1 MRAGQVVEQGP
12 TGQVI
17 AAPRHDYTR
26 ELLAAVP
33 RLRESTMADDIL
45 LDVRD
50 LRVSFGPVRAVD
62 GVSLAISR
70 GPFGIALVG
79 ESGSG
84 KTTVGRAILRLVPA
98 SGGTIAFDGQDV
110 LGLRGPRLRAYRRA
124 AQIVFQDADNSLDP
138 RMRVGA
144 TIGEVLI
151 AHGLAGR
158 GAVGDRV
165 AAQVAALL
173 SEAALDPA
181 LASRYPHQL
190 SGGQRQRVAIAR
202 ALAVSP
208 RLLVLDE
215 PTSALD
221 VTAQARILA
230 LVRRL
235 RDERQLAYLLITH
248 NLAIIPGLCEQ
259 MVVLYLG
266 RVAESG
272 PTGELLARPAH
283 PYTLALRSAVPEV
296 DAAARRSRIIL
307 PGDTPQAGSP
317 PPGCPFH
324 PRCPLAIDVC
334 RTTVPPLQAVAPGR
348 QAACHRAADVL
359 SGLRPPGRTRPARRG
374 PRPPLSP
381 QPYVHG
387 TVWSA
392 TGSAASW
399 RPCSHPVAGTL
410 GHRPGTVAGH
420 GVAGTT
426 RRRAARRPGA
436 RGR

>member
-1 MRAGQVVEQGP
+1 
-12 TGQVI
+12 
-17 AAPRHDYTR
+17 
-26 ELLAAVP
+26 
-33 RLRESTMADDIL
+33 
-45 LDVRD
+45 
-50 LRVSFGPVRAVD
+50 
-62 GVSLAISR
+62 
-70 GPFGIALVG
+70 
-79 ESGSG
+79 
-84 KTTVGRAILRLVPA
+84 
-98 SGGTIAFDGQDV
+98 
-110 LGLRGPRLRAYRRA
+110 
-124 AQIVFQDADNSLDP
+124 
-138 RMRVGA
+138 
-144 TIGEVLI
+144 VLI

-158 GAVGDRV
+158 GAVGDR
-165 AAQVAALL
+165 VAALL

-235 RDERQLAYLLITH
+235 RDQRQLAYLLITH

-259 MVVLYLG
+259 TVVLYLG

-307 PGDTPQAGSP
+307 PGDTPHTASP

-324 PRCPLAIDVC
+324 PRCPLVIDIC
-334 RTTVPPLQAVAPGR
+334 RTTVPPVQAVAPGR
-348 QAACHRAADVL
+348 QAACHRAGEVL
-359 SGLRPPGRTRPARRG
+359 SGLRPPGP
-374 PRPPLSP
+374 
-381 QPYVHG
+381 
-387 TVWSA
+387 SA
-392 TGSAASW
+392 QLTIE
-399 RPCSHPVAGTL
+399 P
-410 GHRPGTVAGH
+410 
-420 GVAGTT
+420 
-426 RRRAARRPGA
+426 
-436 RGR
+436 